1 MLLRMKT
8 SKFSRQLFFS
18 IILLFLLFAGAFL
31 LYQTQRE
38 KTFKIALLDRQLQDY
53 NTALGDALLHMP
65 IEEDTL
71 QSYLQTHSLPSLR
84 LTILD
89 AHGFVLFDNRTKEYP
104 NLSDHRSRREI
115 QDALRTGKGYCLD
128 RRSVTVEGEYFYSAT
143 WIPAQELLVRS
154 ALPYDEH
161 LPQTLKPDYT
171 FLLYALALM
180 LLLLAVLYGFSRKVA
195 QIVAKAQD
203 RESLALQKEMTQN
216 ISHELKTPVAGIRG
230 YLETLHL
237 HPDMPVQTQRQF
249 IGRSLALSRRLAGLV
264 EDLGTLD
271 GAERE
276 LQHEKLDVADII
288 RQVLEDT
295 EEDFSRNGMTV
306 ETDIPE
312 RIPLQGDGKLLYSL
326 FRNLADNTLRYASAG
341 SRLQVKAWADGARW
355 QFSVSD
361 DGPGVLEE
369 SLPHLYE
376 RFYRTDKGRS
386 RELGGTGLGLS
397 IVYEAVRLHGGEI
410 WAEPVLP
417 HGLRHRFFLG

>member
-1 MLLRMKT
+1 
-8 SKFSRQLFFS
+8 
-18 IILLFLLFAGAFL
+18 
-31 LYQTQRE
+31 
-38 KTFKIALLDRQLQDY
+38 
-53 NTALGDALLHMP
+53 MP
-65 IEEDTL
+65 ATGVLSSWEIFCVISFCRARL
-71 QSYLQTHSLPSLR
+71 SLS
-84 LTILD
+84 
-89 AHGFVLFDNRTKEYP
+89 
-104 NLSDHRSRREI
+104 
-115 QDALRTGKGYCLD
+115 C
-128 RRSVTVEGEYFYSAT
+128 
-143 WIPAQELLVRS
+143 
-154 ALPYDEH
+154 
-161 LPQTLKPDYT
+161 
-171 FLLYALALM
+171 
-180 LLLLAVLYGFSRKVA
+180 
-195 QIVAKAQD
+195 
-203 RESLALQKEMTQN
+203 
-216 ISHELKTPVAGIRG
+216 
-230 YLETLHL
+230 
-237 HPDMPVQTQRQF
+237 
-249 IGRSLALSRRLAGLV
+249 AGLV

-276 LQHEKLDVADII
+276 LRHEKLDVADII
-288 RQVLEDT
+288 QQVLEDT
-295 EEDFSRNGMTV
+295 EADFSRNGMTV

-361 DGPGVLEE
+361 DGPGVPEE